1 MGQMGTKLLNR
12 LIHKSAAML
21 KTRQIR
27 FLIVG
32 GLNTIAGYFLVV
44 GVHYCLH
51 AYVNMVIVGI
61 IANVLAITVSFV
73 SQKLLVFR
81 TKGNWLQEYLR
92 CYVVYGGVTILNILG
107 LWFLVDVLNMSI
119 WLAPL
124 IMVVICCLMTYFGHV
139 KFTFKG
145 ADE

>member
-1 MGQMGTKLLNR
+1 MGKMGTKPLKR
-12 LIHKSAAML
+12 LFRKGVML
-21 KTRQIR
+21 AKTRQAR

-32 GLNTIAGYFLVV
+32 GFNTVAGYFLVV

-51 AYVNMVIVGI
+51 AYVNMIIIGI

-81 TKGNWLQEYLR
+81 TRGNWLQEYLR
-92 CYVVYGGVTILNILG
+92 CYVVYGGVTVLNIVG
-107 LWFLVDVLNMSI
+107 LWLLVDILHMSI
-119 WLAPL
+119 WLGPL
-124 IMVVICCLMTYFGHV
+124 IMAAICCIVTYFGHV

-145 ADE
+145 ADK